1 MSAVAA
7 QQAVLLSA
15 APLPWLSSGQ
25 QPLPH
30 CHLPSLPHRPSIPAV
45 GPSAASEARLLR
57 SHLPPSKLES
67 PAPRR
72 HLHAGPRPLSCMR
85 LPMVRCLHTV
95 LRNCCCWYS
104 KRLFENCIHC
114 GPQRVGHAA
123 SHGRRAIHMSY
134 SHHVLP
140 GTHTHPVQIRP
151 DSYRFI
157 LWSSLVL
164 LSDLTYS
171 AFIVPIR
178 CVCACKRLPG
188 FGAHR
193 AHWLLARCLGAT
205 LVLQRQLRRLLAR
218 PHITALPASNSH

>member
-1 MSAVAA
+1 M
-7 QQAVLLSA
+7 
-15 APLPWLSSGQ
+15 
-25 QPLPH
+25 
-30 CHLPSLPHRPSIPAV
+30 

-95 LRNCCCWYS
+95 LGNCCCCS
-104 KRLFENCIHC
+104 GCLCENCIHY
-114 GPQRVGHAA
+114 GPERVGHAA
-123 SHGRRAIHMSY
+123 IQHGCGAIHIASR
-134 SHHVLP
+134 P
-140 GTHTHPVQIRP
+140 AQHTHHVQIRP

-178 CVCACKRLPG
+178 RV
-188 FGAHR
+188 
-193 AHWLLARCLGAT
+193 
-205 LVLQRQLRRLLAR
+205 VV
-218 PHITALPASNSH
+218 HISMSA